1 MKKKVI
7 FLQKFKRVWNS
18 LNGKYRVVGI
28 QFHDEITATIF
39 VQVQGRKT
47 STYNMRTKEK
57 LPKYVVDACES
68 IKQELTFLCN
78 NCKSN

>member
-1 MKKKVI
+1 M
-7 FLQKFKRVWNS
+7 QKFKRVWHS
-18 LNGKYRVVGI
+18 QNGKYRVVGI

-47 STYNMRTKEK
+47 SLTYNMRTKEK
-57 LPKYVVDACES
+57 LPKYVVDKCEA

-78 NCKSN
+78 NCKTN